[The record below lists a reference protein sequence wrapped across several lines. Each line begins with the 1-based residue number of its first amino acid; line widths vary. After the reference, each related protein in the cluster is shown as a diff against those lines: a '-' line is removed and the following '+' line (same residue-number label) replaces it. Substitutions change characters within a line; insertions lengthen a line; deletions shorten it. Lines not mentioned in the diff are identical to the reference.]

1 METSSETAG
10 AARDDAVVVNPDSL
24 DAEATALLKPALSSQ
39 LWWRAR
45 ELGGRLKAYKFAL
58 AAYFGTRLLLF
69 VVASLESVL
78 RHWSL
83 TREFANWDGYW
94 YQLLANAGYPHY
106 VSHYY
111 QSTLGFFPLYSIVIW
126 LGSFLT
132 FGSPAAAGV
141 IVSGI
146 GGAVATVFVQELA
159 TSWWGEHSG
168 RRAALLFVVFPGSV
182 VFSMVYSEGLL
193 LPLATGCILAL
204 QRRRWLTAGIVA
216 GFATALGPDSLVL
229 ILACSAAALAE
240 IVRRRFSR
248 DSLHSL
254 VAPVL
259 SGAGAA
265 AFAIFLWAWVGTPL
279 ASYDA
284 QHIEWGERTNL
295 SAVYDLGHWLQQQI
309 DFNHF
314 NDPPINLNL
323 VVGFVGVFIL
333 AGGLV
338 LMAIHWRRVSL
349 PAWIWTLGI
358 GFLSVTSEFT
368 PPNPRLLITAFP
380 AVIVY
385 AHYLK
390 RRAFAVV
397 VAINVVLLAVLSW
410 LTFVGISLR
419 P

>member
-1 METSSETAG
+1 
-10 AARDDAVVVNPDSL
+10 
-24 DAEATALLKPALSSQ
+24 
-39 LWWRAR
+39 
-45 ELGGRLKAYKFAL
+45 
-58 AAYFGTRLLLF
+58 
-69 VVASLESVL
+69 
-78 RHWSL
+78 
-83 TREFANWDGYW
+83 
-94 YQLLANAGYPHY
+94 
-106 VSHYY
+106 
-111 QSTLGFFPLYSIVIW
+111 
-126 LGSFLT
+126 
-132 FGSPAAAGV
+132 
-141 IVSGI
+141 
-146 GGAVATVFVQELA
+146 
-159 TSWWGEHSG
+159 
-168 RRAALLFVVFPGSV
+168 VFPGSV

-204 QRRRWLTAGIVA
+204 QRRRWLAAGILA
-216 GFATALGPDSLVL
+216 GFATALGPDALVL
-229 ILACSAAALAE
+229 IPVCSAAALAE
-240 IVRRRFSR
+240 LIRRRFSR
-248 DSLHSL
+248 DSLRSL

-279 ASYDA
+279 ASYNA

-295 SAVYDLGHWLQQQI
+295 TAVYDLAHWLQEQI
-309 DFNHF
+309 SFSHF
-314 NDPPINLNL
+314 DNPTINLNL
-323 VVGFVGVFIL
+323 VVAFAGVLIL

-358 GFLSVTSEFT
+358 GFLAVTSEYT